1 MSGYCIVNEHR
12 AVITTYKHEVWM
24 TADLSKAKNKDKN
37 LRVTVVITEHSAM
50 SVRSMMI

>member
-1 MSGYCIVNEHR
+1 MKKYRTVT
-12 AVITTYKHEVWM
+12 TTYEDKVWM

-37 LRVTVVITEHSAM
+37 LRVTVPIMEHSAM